1 MSSSLSWELLE
12 VIACRN
18 FVAESTSSDLKCLT
32 VSQTLFV
39 LFPGSIT
46 MSMLYFFIYWA
57 STITHKKIDIISSKI
72 KRMTAVFVILYIK

>member
-39 LFPGSIT
+39 LFPGK
-46 MSMLYFFIYWA
+46 YNNVY
-57 STITHKKIDIISSKI
+57 
-72 KRMTAVFVILYIK
+72 VILFYLLGFYNYAHQISCLLEQN

>member
-57 STITHKKIDIISSKI
+57 STIMHKKFDLISSKI
-72 KRMTAVFVILYIK
+72 KRMTAVFVIL